1 MVWNSY
7 LVEEQIKIDRFYSAF
22 RRHYEQ
28 GYGFKGEIHNFWEC
42 LFVIS
47 GSVQVSADERIYNLS
62 AGDIIFHMP
71 LELHKF
77 TVLSE
82 KGADMFIFSF
92 SLEGK
97 MAHYM
102 EKKIFTLEGK
112 NKKLIEEML
121 EYMEQGFE
129 KVCSPESKLS
139 YKQYIEPMKVLP
151 LYSQTVAIYLY
162 CLILFLIDENG
173 VTAFSTEPEA
183 EIFKKAVD
191 YMASNICS
199 KLSVGDFARHCNVS
213 EAGIK
218 RIFAKYSGV
227 GVHKYFLTLKIK
239 TATGL
244 LNSGMSVG
252 QVAEKL
258 GFSNQGYFS
267 ATFKRETGE
276 LPSERF
282 KR

>member
-1 MVWNSY
+1 MLWKSY
-7 LVEEQIKIDRFYSAF
+7 LIKEQIKIDRFYSAF
-22 RRHYEQ
+22 RRYYGQ

-42 LFVIS
+42 LYVIS
-47 GSVQVSADERIYNLS
+47 GSLQVSADERIYNMS

-82 KGADMFIFSF
+82 NGADIFVFSF
-92 SLEGK
+92 SLEGA

-102 EKKIFTLEGK
+102 EKKLFTLNDREK
-112 NKKLIEEML
+112 RLIGEML
-121 EYMEQGFE
+121 EYMEQGFT
-129 KVCSPESKLS
+129 KVCLGERKFS
-139 YKQYIEPMKVLP
+139 YKQYIEPMEILP
-151 LYSQTVAIYLY
+151 LYSQTVVAYLY
-162 CLILFLIDENG
+162 RLILFLIDENG
-173 VTAFSTEPEA
+173 VTAFSTEPDA

-191 YMASNICS
+191 FMVSNICG

-239 TATGL
+239 TATEL

-258 GFSNQGYFS
+258 GFSSQGYFS

-276 LPSERF
+276 LPSEYFGR
-282 KR
+282 